1 MLKKDDLCFH
11 LRSGLVGTSLQKTSN
26 PRFRMAAV
34 LVIIHY
40 SHKIPHVIMIKRNQ
54 KLRAHRGEIAFPGGV
69 FSNQDR
75 SLNDTAIRETREEL
89 GLEFKERS
97 IIGRLHSVRTL
108 TSNYCIVPFVTVQ
121 DRILEPQILIDEVEK
136 LIDAPLI
143 DLLLT
148 VQIDLEHRNASHDA
162 LYRFT
167 HGNEI
172 IWGATARVLKQLYDC
187 LPLDQIKR

>member
-1 MLKKDDLCFH
+1 MAVDEEGMLKKDDT
-11 LRSGLVGTSLQKTSN
+11 RN

-40 SHKIPHVIMIKRNQ
+40 AHRIPYIIMTKRNQ
-54 KLRAHRGEIAFPGGV
+54 ELRAHSSEIAFPGGM
-69 FSNQDR
+69 FSKQDK
-75 SLNDTAIRETREEL
+75 SLKDTAIRETREEI
-89 GLEFKERS
+89 GLDFEERS

-108 TSNYCIVPFVTVQ
+108 TSNYCIIPFVTVQ
-121 DRILEPQILIDEVEK
+121 ERISEPQILIDEVEK

-148 VQIDLEHRNASHDA
+148 AKIDLDHRNSSHDM

-167 HGNEI
+167 YGNEI
-172 IWGATARVLKQLYDC
+172 IWGATARILKQLYDC
-187 LPLDQIKR
+187 LL

>member
-1 MLKKDDLCFH
+1 MLKKADICFH
-11 LRSGLVGTSLQKTSN
+11 LQPGLVDKPLQKTSN

-40 SHKIPHVIMIKRNQ
+40 THRIPHVIMTKRNQ
-54 KLRAHRGEIAFPGGV
+54 QLRAHSGEIAFPGGV
-69 FSNQDR
+69 FSKQDR
-75 SLNDTAIRETREEL
+75 SLKDTAIRETREEL
-89 GLEFKERS
+89 GLDFKEGS

-108 TSNYCIVPFVTVQ
+108 TWNYCVVPFVTVQ
-121 DRILEPQILIDEVEK
+121 DRISEPQILIDEVEK

-148 VQIDLEHRNASHDA
+148 AKIDLEHRNASHDK

-167 HGNEI
+167 YGNEI
-172 IWGATARVLKQLYDC
+172 IWGATAKILKQVYDR
-187 LPLDQIKR
+187 LPMDHVSF